1 MRVRLDADVRTKDG
15 HRAGAVKRV
24 VFDPAKNEVSAYV
37 VSTGGLLGH
46 DVIVSPEVLER
57 ASAEG
62 EEVVLDMTKS
72 ELDGLERYEENAYAP
87 PPSGWLAPASY
98 AFPSAAYLFPL
109 EAGVPLA
116 TPEPEERR
124 SHRPTI
130 TEGMKVK
137 DATGLVIGTVREVRV
152 DDMTGELRSVVVR
165 DDRPLATDEDV
176 TEIPADH
183 IDIGDDELNVIEQG
197 GAPATKRDGV

>member
-15 HRAGAVKRV
+15 HRAGAVKKV
-24 VFDPAKNEVSAYV
+24 VFDPTKNEVSAYV

-57 ASAEG
+57 ASDG

-72 ELDGLERYEENAYAP
+72 ELDGLERYEETAYAP

-98 AFPSAAYLFPL
+98 AFPSAAYLFPF

-116 TPEPEERR
+116 TPVPEERR
-124 SHRPTI
+124 PPRPTI
-130 TEGMKVK
+130 AEGMKVK
-137 DATGLVIGTVREVRV
+137 DATGVVIGTVREVRV

-165 DDRPLATDEDV
+165 DGGPLASDEDV
-176 TEIPADH
+176 MEISADH
-183 IDIGDDELNVIEQG
+183 IDIGGDELHIIEQG
-197 GAPATKRDGV
+197 GAPATKRDGS

>member
-15 HRAGAVKRV
+15 HRAGAVKKV
-24 VFDPAKNEVSAYV
+24 VFDPTKNEVSAYV

-57 ASAEG
+57 ASDG

-72 ELDGLERYEENAYAP
+72 ELDGLERYEETAYAP

-98 AFPSAAYLFPL
+98 AFPSAAYMFPF

-116 TPEPEERR
+116 TPVPEERR
-124 SHRPTI
+124 PPRPTI
-130 TEGMKVK
+130 AEGMKVK
-137 DATGLVIGTVREVRV
+137 DATGVVIGTVREVRV

-165 DDRPLATDEDV
+165 DGGPLASDEDV
-176 TEIPADH
+176 MEISADH
-183 IDIGDDELNVIEQG
+183 IDIGGDELHIIEQG
-197 GAPATKRDGV
+197 GAPATKRDGS